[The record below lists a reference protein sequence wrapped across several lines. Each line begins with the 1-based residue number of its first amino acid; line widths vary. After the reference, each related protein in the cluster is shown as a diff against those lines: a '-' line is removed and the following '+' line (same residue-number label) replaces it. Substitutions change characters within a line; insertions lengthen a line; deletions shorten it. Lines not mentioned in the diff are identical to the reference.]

1 MEHTFDSLKKNTVAE
16 LREIADGLDHE
27 KVQGYKTLH
36 KDDLVKL
43 LCGALGLEAHEH
55 HQVVGVDKAKV
66 KAQIQ
71 VLKQKRAAAIE
82 AHDAKQLKWVR
93 LNIKRLKH
101 KIRSATV

>member
-27 KVQGYKTLH
+27 KVHGYKTLH

-43 LCGALGLEAHEH
+43 LSGALGIEAHEH
-55 HQVVGVDKAKV
+55 HDVVGLDKAKV

-71 VLKQKRAAAIE
+71 ALKQKRAAAIE
-82 AHDAKQLKWVR
+82 AHDAKQLKWTR

-101 KIRSATV
+101 KIRRATV